1 LASVSSHYF
10 NRFRRP
16 PIIAIIDSTSHHQPY
31 CIPLQFPFVPFY
43 ASYSFVHSPGPRQHR
58 LLHTTNTTST
68 EYHHTKTTINSGPGA
83 LIQVLPDSAVD
94 LQVHTTYYLEEKERC
109 MLYVMHGWINVNLE
123 LLCARLGSCV
133 LCGR

>member
-58 LLHTTNTTST
+58 LLHHQYHKHRIPPHQNHDKLGARGANTGTS
-68 EYHHTKTTINSGPGA
+68 G
-83 LIQVLPDSAVD
+83 QC
-94 LQVHTTYYLEEKERC
+94 R
-109 MLYVMHGWINVNLE
+109 
-123 LLCARLGSCV
+123 
-133 LCGR
+133 